1 MAAQLELQPGA
12 QPKGVQTRAAI
23 AKHLAAKL
31 KVTDAKMELTDLLQA
46 DQDMQMNME
55 GRDRFWDQNLENER
69 QKIKK
74 TREEAEAA
82 L

>member
-1 MAAQLELQPGA
+1 
-12 QPKGVQTRAAI
+12 
-23 AKHLAAKL
+23 
-31 KVTDAKMELTDLLQA
+31 MELTDLLQA